1 VRLNI
6 YILVLLFSNNLYC
19 QVTTYADI
27 KPIIDSKCL
36 PCHQSQE
43 IAPFSLRTY
52 NDIKRN
58 ASTILYVINKKIMP
72 PWLPDTSYRHFK
84 NERRLTVDEIL
95 TIKSWVQQDCIDSK
109 NSSSAP
115 AVFEKKPLKPDTSFF
130 IKNEVILPED
140 DEKYVSFTFKLFEKQ
155 GRHVKRINFYT
166 KLNAQNVHHCNIFVY
181 SKDSYSEEDAVYVA
195 GWTRGNPMP
204 EFPSDLGFKIDSFV
218 TIVVELHCSKVPV
231 KTTINAQL
239 NIYFDDNKAT
249 RFVKILDC
257 GGPKK
262 FKEDTYIP
270 SNQITTYHITDT
282 IKDKISVF
290 SLFPHMHIFGK
301 KLIAYAVLNNDT
313 IPLLKI
319 DKWDFDWQEQ
329 YILSKPLVLEKGTQ
343 VHLFYTYDNT
353 KANLLNPYIPPK
365 PILFSGMKSTDEML
379 NLFLH
384 YTDYKEGDEVAEN
397 W

>member
-1 VRLNI
+1 MKYCI
-6 YILVLLFSNNLYC
+6 ILVLLFPFALHC

-52 NDIKRN
+52 NDVRRN
-58 ASTILYVINKKIMP
+58 ASTILYVINRKIMP
-72 PWLPDTSYRHFK
+72 PWLPDTAYRHFQ
-84 NERRLTVDEIL
+84 NERRLTADEISI
-95 TIKSWVQQDCIDSK
+95 IKSWVKQGCIDSNY
-109 NSSSAP
+109 NSAAP
-115 AVFEKKPLKPDTSFF
+115 IVINNGANKPDTSFF
-130 IKNEVILPED
+130 IKSEVVLPED
-140 DEKYVSFTFKLFEKQ
+140 DEKYMSFTFKLFEKKDK
-155 GRHVKRINFYT
+155 HVKRINFYT
-166 KLNAQNVHHCNIFVY
+166 KLNASDVHHCNIFVY
-181 SKDSYSEEDAVYVA
+181 SKDNIKEEDAVYVT

-204 EFPSDLGFKIDSFV
+204 EFPADLGFKIDSFV
-218 TIVVELHCSKVPV
+218 TIVVELHCAKVPV
-231 KTTINAQL
+231 KTIINAQL
-239 NIYFDDNKAT
+239 NIYFDENKAT
-249 RFVKILDC
+249 RFLRILDC
-257 GGPKK
+257 GGPNK
-262 FKEDTYIP
+262 FKDDTYIP
-270 SNQITTYHITDT
+270 SNQITTYHVTDT
-282 IKDKISVF
+282 IKNTISVL

-301 KLIAYAVLNNDT
+301 KLIAYAVFNYDT

-353 KANLLNPYIPPK
+353 SANLLNPNIPPK

-384 YTDYKEGDEVAEN
+384 YTDYKEGDKVAEN